1 MIVKKGEATMGKQ
14 RKELLGELEEIVLL
28 ALIKLGSESYG
39 VPIHETV
46 EEATERFISIG
57 SIYAT
62 LDRLEQNGFVSSRMG
77 EATAERGGRAKKYF
91 KIESDG
97 IEALK
102 EAELIRRAM
111 VPKLRLQPTGGRA

>member
-1 MIVKKGEATMGKQ
+1 MGKQ
-14 RKELLGELEEIVLL
+14 KKELLGELEEIILL

-46 EEATERFISIG
+46 EDATERFISIG

-62 LDRLEQNGFVSSRMG
+62 LDRLERNGFVSSRMG

-91 KIESDG
+91 KVEGAG

-102 EAELIRRAM
+102 EAERIRRAM
-111 VPKLRLQPTGGRA
+111 VGRRNLQPIGGRA

>member
-1 MIVKKGEATMGKQ
+1 MDKKK
-14 RKELLGELEEIVLL
+14 KELLGELEEIILL

-46 EEATERFISIG
+46 EEATARFISIG

-62 LDRLEQNGFVSSRMG
+62 LDRLERNGFVSSRMG

-91 KIESDG
+91 KVEG
-97 IEALK
+97 AGMLALK
-102 EAELIRRAM
+102 EAEQIRRAM
-111 VPKLRLQPTGGRA
+111 VPKLRLQPEGGKA

>member
-1 MIVKKGEATMGKQ
+1 MGKQ
-14 RKELLGELEEIVLL
+14 KKVLLGELEEIVLL
-28 ALIKLGSESYG
+28 ALIKLGRESYG

-62 LDRLEQNGFVSSRMG
+62 LDRLERNGFVSSRMG

-91 KIESDG
+91 KIEGAG
-97 IEALK
+97 ILALK
-102 EAELIRRAM
+102 EADRIRRAM
-111 VPKLRLQPTGGRA
+111 LGRRTLEPVGGRA